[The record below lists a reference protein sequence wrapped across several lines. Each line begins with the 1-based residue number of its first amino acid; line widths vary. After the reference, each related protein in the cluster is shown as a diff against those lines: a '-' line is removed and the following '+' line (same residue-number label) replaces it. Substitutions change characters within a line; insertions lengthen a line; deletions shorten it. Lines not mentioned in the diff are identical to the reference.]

1 MLRRVRSRSFP
12 LAAVALSLAAC
23 GGTAPAPT
31 EATALASAETP
42 GAACLRTADAQ
53 RTHNPKEPDRVGLKQ
68 ILVKYTG
75 AKNAPASIT
84 RSREDACLR
93 AMEARDKLRGG
104 ADWDAVVKDY
114 SDEAGAATRGG
125 LVGRV
130 ERKELV
136 PSVADAAFEL
146 DLSTLSDVVESPF
159 GFHLVFRTE

>member
-1 MLRRVRSRSFP
+1 MPPRSAL
-12 LAAVALSLAAC
+12 LAALALSLAAC
-23 GGTAPAPT
+23 GGARARTRREGARARRRVPRGGLPAHRRRPSAR
-31 EATALASAETP
+31 ATRRS
-42 GAACLRTADAQ
+42 RTAS
-53 RTHNPKEPDRVGLKQ
+53 GSKQ
-68 ILVKYTG
+68 ILVKYAG
-75 AKNAPASIT
+75 SKNAPASIT

-130 ERKELV
+130 ERGELV

-146 DLSTLSDVVESPF
+146 DMSTLSDVVESPF

>member
-1 MLRRVRSRSFP
+1 MLRRSFP
-12 LAAVALSLAAC
+12 LATLALSLAAC
-23 GGTAPAPT
+23 GGAAPAPT
-31 EATALASAETP
+31 EAKAPAPAAETP
-42 GAACLRTADAQ
+42 AAACLRVADAERQ
-53 RTHNPKEPDRVGLKQ
+53 HAAKEPDHVGLKQ

-136 PSVADAAFEL
+136 PTVADAAFEL